1 MSIKNLKLSPPLEG
15 DLGGGL
21 YSSSAGDSYGNGKK
35 ATQFKLTL
43 YI

>member
-21 YSSSAGDSYGNGKK
+21 YSSSAGDSYG